1 MSDARRYAVWPD
13 PRSRS
18 RLWAIQSWKSFHL
31 QQLSRSP
38 FTMGAGNWPPIL
50 KLEHNM
56 QIWSGQIF
64 DICPSFCVTWL
75 WTWQKCQL
83 WRVDCQSRTV
93 LIYLGFFYVVVYFVM
108 DARLLCCVHF
118 SFSVLSQEIV
128 WEERPRNDLFC
139 VGWDVK
145 P

>member
-1 MSDARRYAVWPD
+1 MTLNLAEMSVVK
-13 PRSRS
+13 S
-18 RLWAIQSWKSFHL
+18 RLSVPH
-31 QQLSRSP
+31 
-38 FTMGAGNWPPIL
+38 GANL
-50 KLEHNM
+50 
-56 QIWSGQIF
+56 F
-64 DICPSFCVTWL
+64 
-75 WTWQKCQL
+75 
-83 WRVDCQSRTV
+83 
-93 LIYLGFFYVVVYFVM
+93 GFFYVVVYFVM